1 MKTKNLKLTLLILL
15 VLMITLIAAFTSCGG
30 KKVSDIYIA
39 KSNMP
44 KVLYVEGQDL
54 DLSGAALTVVIKDEP
69 GIIPLNSEGVTIS
82 GYDKNKVGKQTV
94 TVAYEEKTTTFDVT
108 VIARMTP
115 DGYESD
121 YFVNEE
127 FNKTKGKLRIARDDA
142 TTFTVQM
149 NDSAVEIVSFDSSAA
164 GKVAVNVK
172 YVDSKGKNYEG
183 AFFVNVHEIGEVKF
197 TAPNKK
203 SYLSHDTQLNLT
215 GGYFT
220 IKAKDSAS
228 FEKKIALS
236 EDTVKITGFDPSV
249 SNISNKDTIQSQ
261 DVTFSFAGNTYTFNI
276 KISFSDV
283 SLAAELSKKLLVINW
298 DAEDYSDVVISDEL
312 GEIAI
317 EAIAAYLRLSP
328 VERSIVDEKSALAL
342 LKTATVYVNQ
352 KYMIELEGLSN
363 AFVLNTQGFS
373 ITGESY
379 EAVENAISRLEDES
393 DLINVYAN
401 ILRDLREE
409 FADTVLYKTVKIV
422 DYIMVHTKEATP
434 IITKALSHLLETYD
448 FIADIPDD
456 WTAESLV
463 SYKDEIEDLC
473 NHMSFG
479 DYVGTDYFVFYEIV
493 SLWRNNDDMFDIIY
507 SYLIYTVEEVDKELI
522 FDYWDTIPMPGA
534 MGDWYLAMT
543 NAVYYEQLMSQNY
556 ENPQAILYDVTNF
569 MYAYKQL
576 IDICELAK
584 NSDSQLCRD
593 LYEQLNCEMQTE
605 SYIRLGSCGYVY
617 HMNYALGL
625 ESVESVWAKYLD
637 IIDKYATLENIGT
650 EEFGKDVEAMFA
662 SLWSLSPSELNA
674 FLTSLHFRYD
684 SVYGQVFV
692 FDSTNGTFSLLTTL
706 LHAHYS
712 SVLTESAYS
721 LFNDLLVAMEKYSL
735 YYVTVADNALFADA
749 MSSLAAS
756 YTNLADEDKASF
768 DKHLGKCYQNLIS
781 VCNSMEN
788 DDIIVTD
795 AQMALVNEFMA
806 AIKEFEN
813 IFQYIMNTGG
823 DLSDEE
829 QAHKNAAFPVLFAL
843 YEKAGAIYYNL
854 DADATVGNLLIA
866 KEFDYVIDT
875 ENTAH
880 ITLDRLYYNVRRMFV
895 TMMLSSSLTDEDGT
909 SRLAWDAYAE
919 AGLGGFFSAAAYLML
934 DGFNEVT
941 YTGADVA
948 DIMAMFASL
957 DLDAKEAF
965 FEFGAQTA
973 YYDALEAYFNAQL
986 SNETVDSEI
995 VRAILNAQIYS
1006 IALAMDMS
1014 EENVTSFVEYMS
1026 LAVDKYEAL
1035 SESDT
1040 LPTELDELYNE
1051 LLAIYGGVVN

>member
-1 MKTKNLKLTLLILL
+1 MKTKKFKLTLLVLL
-15 VLMITLIAAFTSCGG
+15 VVMITLIAAFTSCGG

-39 KSNMP
+39 KSDMP

-54 DLSGAALTVVIKDEP
+54 DLSGAALTVVIKDKP
-69 GIIPLNSEGVTIS
+69 GIIPMNSEGVTIS

-172 YVDSKGKNYEG
+172 YVDSKGTTYEG
-183 AFFVNVHEIGEVKF
+183 SFPVNVHEIGEVKF

-203 SYLSHDTQLNLT
+203 SYSSHDTELNLT

-236 EDTVKITGFDPSV
+236 EDTVKVTGFDPSV

-261 DVTFSFAGNTYTFNI
+261 DVTFSFAGKSYTFNI

-317 EAIAAYLRLSP
+317 EAINAYLRLSP
-328 VERSIVDEKSALAL
+328 ADRSLVDENSALAL
-342 LKTATVYVNQ
+342 LRTATVYVNQ
-352 KYMIELEGLSN
+352 KYMIELEGLSD

-379 EAVENAISRLEDES
+379 EAVENAKSRLEDEA

-401 ILRDLREE
+401 ILRGLREE

-422 DYIMVHTKEATP
+422 DYIMVHTEEATP
-434 IITKALSHLLETYD
+434 IITKALSHLIETYD
-448 FIADIPDD
+448 YVADIPDD

-473 NHMSFG
+473 DHMSFG

-493 SLWRNNDDMFDIIY
+493 SAWRNNNDMFDIIY
-507 SYLIYTVEEVDKELI
+507 SYLIYTVEEIDKELI
-522 FDYWDTIPMPGA
+522 FDYWDTIPMPGV

-576 IDICELAK
+576 LDVCELAK
-584 NSDSQLCRD
+584 SSESQLCRD
-593 LYEQLNCEMQTE
+593 LYEQLNCEMQTDN
-605 SYIRLGSCGYVY
+605 YVRLGSCGYIY

-625 ESVESVWAKYLD
+625 ESVESVWAKYID

-650 EEFGKDVEAMFA
+650 EAFGNDVEALFSA
-662 SLWSLSPSELNA
+662 LYSLSPSELNA

-684 SVYGQVFV
+684 SVYGQAFV
-692 FDSTNGTFSLLTTL
+692 LDSTNGTYSLLTTL

-712 SVLTESAYS
+712 SVMTEAAYS
-721 LFNDLLVAMEKYSL
+721 IFNELLVTMEKHSL
-735 YYVTVADNALFADA
+735 YYVTVADNALFVDA
-749 MSSLAAS
+749 MSKLMTS
-756 YTNLADEDKASF
+756 YSTLTGDDKASF
-768 DKHLGKCYQNLIS
+768 DKYLGKCYENLVS
-781 VCNSMEN
+781 VYNNIEN
-788 DDIIVTD
+788 NDITVTD
-795 AQMALVNEFMA
+795 EQMALVNELIA

-813 IFQYIMNTGG
+813 IFQYIMNTNG
-823 DLSDEE
+823 DLTDEE
-829 QAHKNAAFPVLFAL
+829 QARKNAAFPVLFAL
-843 YEKAGAIYYNL
+843 YEKANAIYCGI
-854 DADATVGNLLIA
+854 DADAEVGNLLIA
-866 KEFDYVIDT
+866 KEFEYAIDA

-909 SRLAWDAYAE
+909 SRLAWDAYAD
-919 AGLGGFFSAAAYLML
+919 AGLGSFFNAAAYLML
-934 DGFNEVT
+934 AGFNETT
-941 YTGADVA
+941 YAGTDVA
-948 DIMAMFASL
+948 DIMAMFAAL

-965 FEFGAQTA
+965 FEFGAQAA

-986 SNETVDSEI
+986 SAEIADTEI
-995 VRAILNAQIYS
+995 VRAILNAQIYN
-1006 IALAMDMS
+1006 IALSMDNND
-1014 EENVTSFVEYMS
+1014 ENVASFSEYMS
-1026 LAVDKYEAL
+1026 QAIDKYEAL
-1035 SESDT
+1035 SGSDT
-1040 LPTELDELYNE
+1040 LPTELDDLYNE
-1051 LLAIYGGVVN
+1051 LLTVYGGVVN